1 MWKGRNLYLEIMK
14 LYTGELREKEGRK
27 EGRKEGGRDGWME
40 GGRSEHREKK
50 EVYILRRGKIGA

>member
-27 EGRKEGGRDGWME
+27 EGRKEGGREGGMDGWRV
-40 GGRSEHREKK
+40 GGVNIEKRRK
-50 EVYILRRGKIGA
+50 YIF